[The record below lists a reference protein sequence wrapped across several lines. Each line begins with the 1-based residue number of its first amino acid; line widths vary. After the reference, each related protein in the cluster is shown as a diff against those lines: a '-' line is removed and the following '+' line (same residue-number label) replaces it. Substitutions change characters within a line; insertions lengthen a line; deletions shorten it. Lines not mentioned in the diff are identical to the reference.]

1 MIDEIKI
8 PEQRKGILIGKKGS
22 VKTEIGKK
30 TGTVISIDDGI
41 EIEGEAL
48 DVLKAKEIIKAI
60 GRGFSPE
67 KAFKLLDDEFRLI
80 TISLGQETDKRM
92 RRMFSRIIGR
102 NGRCKRKVEMR
113 TNTDI
118 CIYGKTVS
126 IIGDWRDVEKASEV
140 IDLLL
145 RGKPHSYVYKRLEE
159 MT

>member
-8 PEQRKGILIGKKGS
+8 PEQRKGVLIGEKGS

-30 TGTVISIDDGI
+30 TNTVISIDDGI

-80 TISLGQETDKRM
+80 IISLGQETDKSM

>member
-8 PEQRKGILIGKKGS
+8 PEQRKGVLIGEKGL

-30 TGTVISIDDGI
+30 TNTVISIDDGI

-48 DVLKAKEIIKAI
+48 NVLKAKEIIKAI

-80 TISLGQETDKRM
+80 IISLGQETDKRM

-126 IIGDWRDVEKASEV
+126 IIGDWRNVEKASEV

>member
-8 PEQRKGILIGKKGS
+8 PEQRKGVLIGEKGL

-30 TGTVISIDDGI
+30 TNTVISIDDGI

-48 DVLKAKEIIKAI
+48 NVLKAKEIIKAI

-80 TISLGQETDKRM
+80 IISLGQETDKSM

-159 MT
+159 MR

>member
-118 CIYGKTVS
+118 SIYGKTVS

>member
-8 PEQRKGILIGKKGS
+8 PEQRKGVLIGEKGL

-30 TGTVISIDDGI
+30 TNTVISIDDGI

-80 TISLGQETDKRM
+80 IINLEQETDKRM

-126 IIGDWRDVEKASEV
+126 IIGDWRNVEKASEV

>member
-30 TGTVISIDDGI
+30 TNTVISIDDGI

-48 DVLKAKEIIKAI
+48 NVLKAKEIIKAI

-80 TISLGQETDKRM
+80 IISLGQETDKSM

>member
-48 DVLKAKEIIKAI
+48 NVLKAKEIIKAI

-80 TISLGQETDKRM
+80 IISLGQETDKSM

>member
-8 PEQRKGILIGKKGS
+8 PEQRKGVLIGEKGS

-30 TGTVISIDDGI
+30 TNTVISIDDGI

-80 TISLGQETDKRM
+80 IISLGQETDKRM

>member
-8 PEQRKGILIGKKGS
+8 PEQRKGVLIGEKGS

-30 TGTVISIDDGI
+30 TNTVISIDDGI

-80 TISLGQETDKRM
+80 IISLGQETDKRM

-102 NGRCKRKVEMR
+102 NGRCKRKIEMR

-126 IIGDWRDVEKASEV
+126 VIGDWRNVEKASEM

>member
-22 VKTEIGKK
+22 VKTEIEKK

-48 DVLKAKEIIKAI
+48 DLMKAKEIIRAI

-67 KAFKLLDDEFRLI
+67 KAFKLLDEEFRLVV
-80 TISLGQETDKRM
+80 ISLGQETDKRM

-102 NGRCKRKVEMR
+102 NGMCKRKIEMR

-126 IIGDWRDVEKASEV
+126 VIGNWEDVGKASEM

-145 RGKPHSYVYKRLEE
+145 QGKPHSYVYKRLEE
-159 MT
+159 IT